1 MYTGDGVFP
10 SGSRPRLTVELED
23 DPVACSFVSTRD
35 YARCAVLALQGELD
49 ITDRA
54 ELSSRLAAAA
64 SCGPWVI
71 VDLTNL
77 AFIDCSSL
85 GVLAGARE
93 QAQLAGGDMLLAGPR
108 GVVALLL
115 LLLAGR
121 AGEFSVFPGV
131 GAAAFSAGLAAFG
144 LRLAAARRR
153 KSLAAA
159 TEGMV
164 TAAATSGAVNA
175 PAQQDP
181 RAISVQLAR
190 VTKGQSRLLRVS
202 EVGCSAALSAMIYPI
217 PKLTVRVR
225 FRHPLRCDVSR
236 HQGHPLPR

>member
-1 MYTGDGVFP
+1 MREIAFL
-10 SGSRPRLTVELED
+10 SGSRPRLAVVLED
-23 DPVACSFVSTRD
+23 GPVACFFVGIRG
-35 YARCAVLALQGELD
+35 YAGCAVLAVRGELD
-49 ITDRA
+49 ISDRA
-54 ELSSRLAAAA
+54 ELSSWLAAAV

-71 VDLTNL
+71 VDLADL

-108 GVVALLL
+108 GVVARLLL
-115 LLLAGR
+115 LTGR
-121 AGEFSVFPGV
+121 AREFSVFPGV

-153 KSLAAA
+153 ESLAAV

-175 PAQQDP
+175 PGHK
-181 RAISVQLAR
+181 ILVQLA
-190 VTKGQSRLLRVS
+190 
-202 EVGCSAALSAMIYPI
+202 CN
-217 PKLTVRVR
+217 
-225 FRHPLRCDVSR
+225 
-236 HQGHPLPR
+236 